1 MPMTPKEMINLL
13 LKNGFIMLNKYGS
26 HQKMFH
32 PDKNI
37 TTIIPMHNK
46 DLGKGLEH
54 AILKQTGLK

>member
-1 MPMTPKEMINLL
+1 MPMTPNEMIHLL
-13 LKNGFIMLNKYGS
+13 LTNGFIKLNKNGS

-46 DLGKGLEH
+46 DLSNGLEH
-54 AILKQTGLK
+54 AILKQAGIK